1 MKKKV
6 FLIFITYIWA
16 KTLFGLAVHPFA
28 TTRQIIRRPVL
39 FPIVFSPML
48 ALLTFFI
55 TGRIAA
61 FLISVYGLK
70 REVIAM
76 FLSTTLISTL
86 LWQALLL
93 YLLGNFIVASWK
105 NNRN

>member
-1 MKKKV
+1 MKKEV

-28 TTRQIIRRPVL
+28 TTGKIIRRPVL

-48 ALLTFFI
+48 GLLTLFI
-55 TGRIAA
+55 AGRIAT

-70 REVIAM
+70 REAIALI
-76 FLSTTLISTL
+76 LSATLISTL
-86 LWQALLL
+86 LWQALLI
-93 YLLGNFIVASWK
+93 YLLISFLIALWK
-105 NNRN
+105 R

>member
-16 KTLFGLAVHPFA
+16 KTLFGLAIHPFA

-48 ALLTFFI
+48 GLLTLFI
-55 TGRIAA
+55 AGRIAA

-70 REVIAM
+70 RELIALI
-76 FLSTTLISTL
+76 LSTTLISVL
-86 LWQALLL
+86 LWQILLI
-93 YLLGNFIVASWK
+93 YLLISLILAYR
-105 NNRN
+105 RN